1 MGRFEGESCGSYLL
15 YIMSSSDYARNL
27 NGKRPVRSRRLKPYV
42 IRSRRF
48 HRWRRFRPVRS
59 WNRNCMMCSP
69 TDFKDL
75 ELFGLWD
82 DADFSS
88 SNTQKNLCKSVKSV
102 GQKNVKSWNLRDLIT
117 CGLSRQLHEF
127 CVKFIK
133 KIHGNVGDYKYF
145 VTFAL
150 DYENMN

>member
-15 YIMSSSDYARNL
+15 YIMSSSD
-27 NGKRPVRSRRLKPYV
+27 
-42 IRSRRF
+42 I
-48 HRWRRFRPVRS
+48 
-59 WNRNCMMCSP
+59 
-69 TDFKDL
+69 
-75 ELFGLWD
+75 LFIVF
-82 DADFSS
+82 FSS
-88 SNTQKNLCKSVKSV
+88 SDYAELSDTFLLHGLRTEFKRKATSSVV
-102 GQKNVKSWNLRDLIT
+102 EPELRDLIT

-133 KIHGNVGDYKYF
+133 KNHRNVGDYKYF